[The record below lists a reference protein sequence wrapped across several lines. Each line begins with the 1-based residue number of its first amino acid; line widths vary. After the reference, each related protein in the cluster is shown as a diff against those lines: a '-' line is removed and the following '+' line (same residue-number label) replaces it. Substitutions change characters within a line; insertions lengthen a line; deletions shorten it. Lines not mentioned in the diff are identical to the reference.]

1 MLVWSLLFVVSSF
14 FFSSRRRHTRCAL
27 VTGVQTCALP
37 IYHAADQMADQAGA
51 DARIEDDRHYA
62 AADLHRVQAG
72 HGPSPGAGADRVGIV
87 QIDDMADAVA
97 GMVALHIGAG
107 SGQHAGPGRM
117 EGPGIGPGEARAW

>member
-1 MLVWSLLFVVSSF
+1 MRISDWSSDVCS
-14 FFSSRRRHTRCAL
+14 
-27 VTGVQTCALP
+27 
-37 IYHAADQMADQAGA
+37 
-51 DARIEDDRHYA
+51 
-62 AADLHRVQAG
+62 ADLHRVQAG

-117 EGPGIGPGEARAW
+117 AGPGLGPGEAVAGDRKSVLEGKRVSVRVALGGRRQIKQKRKTSTHK